1 MGSSRRNEEPLQ
13 FGGPLSSSH
22 QQESQSDGPG
32 RQQHGGGKGGRK
44 GGAQDH
50 TASAP
55 GYDPSSCY
63 RAYRAAIPAAT
74 GPFLVNK
81 AHRPPH
87 WQSINGREECLRI
100 RVT

>member
-1 MGSSRRNEEPLQ
+1 MALVGSSTVAEKAGARVAHRTIPLLLR
-13 FGGPLSSSH
+13 GMTRVVVTGP
-22 QQESQSDGPG
+22 
-32 RQQHGGGKGGRK
+32 
-44 GGAQDH
+44 
-50 TASAP
+50 TAP
-55 GYDPSSCY
+55 P
-63 RAYRAAIPAAT
+63 IPAAT